1 MTRFSRWFI
10 LAAVLAVA
18 TVFAVVLVGAS
29 GCSHSATSKTSKTAK
44 PATKAAVLGPYPMN
58 VTVHVGSIGLTLT
71 SVLVQPSDAQRG
83 STFRIVMMGATQA
96 PAGSR
101 YVDVTLRIDD
111 PTKKYSKAPLYMF
124 RSPVVVAAN
133 GKTIS
138 VGMHGTSANYN
149 DPFAYT
155 ATMEFAIPDDAT
167 SAVLL
172 LQPKSKS
179 SAAVSFRLW

>member
-1 MTRFSRWFI
+1 MTRFSRWFT
-10 LAAVLAVA
+10 LATALAGA
-18 TVFAVVLVGAS
+18 TVIAVVLVGTS
-29 GCSHSATSKTSKTAK
+29 GCSHFATSRATKSV
-44 PATKAAVLGPYPMN
+44 TKAAVLGPYPMN
-58 VTVHVGSIGLTLT
+58 VSVNLGLVTMTLT
-71 SVLVQPSDAQRG
+71 SVSVQRPDAPRG
-83 STFRIVMMGATQA
+83 STFEVAMSPATQA